1 MLNVPIPNIAML
13 HTLTD
18 CTFVRLVPAFKNS
31 DLPNSVTML
40 YLPVKST
47 GTCKQDS
54 YEAKQNL
61 NCSWDQNG
69 SVCQLF
75 DGRTKGNRGAIT
87 NPTQTNSRQPNV
99 NHDKL

>member
-47 GTCKQDS
+47 GTCKQDHKDP

-61 NCSWDQNG
+61 NSSFMG
-69 SVCQLF
+69 SKWIGLS
-75 DGRTKGNRGAIT
+75 AI
-87 NPTQTNSRQPNV
+87 
-99 NHDKL
+99 